1 MPLRW
6 LGIACALCL
15 SAGVAAQTNK
25 PLNLNIVPVTDGVVT
40 SIREVH
46 VKPDRAAPPG
56 GSQQQVGVPTDLE
69 DAPPVGAVLYR
80 PIGGGVPKSEKNWKI
95 GGAGTPDM
103 QSRFAQSGYDVEV
116 KMDDGERRTFRLPD
130 ARTFTVG
137 QRVTLRSGALEPAI

>member
-1 MPLRW
+1 MRP
-6 LGIACALCL
+6 AAAAFAMAL
-15 SAGVAAQTNK
+15 AAAAVAQTPK
-25 PLNLNIVPVTDGVVT
+25 PLNLNIVPVTDGVIT

-46 VKPDRAAPPG
+46 AKSDRAAPPAAA
-56 GSQQQVGVPTDLE
+56 QQVGNPTDIE

-80 PIGGGVPKSEKNWKI
+80 PIGGGVPRSDKSWKI

-103 QSRFAQSGYDVEV
+103 QSRFAQSGYDVDV

-130 ARTFTVG
+130 ARSLRVG